1 MKKIIVLFTFV
12 VLSWLTL
19 PSAFCA
25 DASKIGVVDFQKIL
39 NESSAGKMIQKEI
52 GDRNN
57 EIKEKLIGEKNLIDK
72 MKADFQREAL
82 VLSQE
87 KQDEKARE
95 IRIRNNDAIKM
106 EKRLTDDFKRLQA
119 ELLRQFQNDIGLIV
133 SEIGKKEGY
142 LLILEKKR
150 SAVVYSPENIDITEA
165 VIKEYNKKTAKAKN

>member
-12 VLSWLTL
+12 VFGWLTL

-25 DASKIGVVDFQKIL
+25 DAAKIGVVDFQKIL

-150 SAVVYSPENIDITEA
+150 SAVVYSPEHIDITDA
-165 VIKEYNKKTAKAKN
+165 VIQEYNKKTAKAKN

>member
-25 DASKIGVVDFQKIL
+25 DTAKIGVVDFQKIL

-106 EKRLTDDFKRLQA
+106 EKRLTDDFKRLQS

-165 VIKEYNKKTAKAKN
+165 VIIEYNKKTAKAKN

>member
-1 MKKIIVLFTFV
+1 MKKIIVLFTFA

-25 DASKIGVVDFQKIL
+25 DAAKIGVVDFQKIL

-133 SEIGKKEGY
+133 SEIGQKEGY